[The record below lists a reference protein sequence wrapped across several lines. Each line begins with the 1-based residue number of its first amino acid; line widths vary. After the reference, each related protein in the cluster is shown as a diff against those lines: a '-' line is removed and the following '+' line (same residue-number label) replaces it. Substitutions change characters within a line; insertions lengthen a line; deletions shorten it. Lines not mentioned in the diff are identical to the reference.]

1 MAEKGTVLFMAME
14 IINNYSSHAE
24 NYADTT
30 KRSNSNA
37 VTEGR
42 INTATNSRDNVQQ
55 YYEQLCKKFSRINF
69 NTSGGITSSSKNNI
83 VLNLSNDC
91 LKKMAGDPD
100 FAKKIENDIAG
111 IPAAHEQ
118 MFAKAKSDGIEIQGF
133 SVRINADGSMQ
144 CSCSGSTR
152 TSGSNHNAS
161 VLNTE
166 KRQMEK
172 RQTEKRQKKELEKE
186 REERNALE
194 EKAKKRA
201 EKKAAERQAEKK
213 EVGDAGNEMSE
224 YTISVTGMDIRA
236 VTEKM
241 IAAVSGISVPTGASF
256 DIKA

>member
-1 MAEKGTVLFMAME
+1 M
-14 IINNYSSHAE
+14 
-24 NYADTT
+24 
-30 KRSNSNA
+30 
-37 VTEGR
+37 
-42 INTATNSRDNVQQ
+42 
-55 YYEQLCKKFSRINF
+55 
-69 NTSGGITSSSKNNI
+69 
-83 VLNLSNDC
+83 
-91 LKKMAGDPD
+91 
-100 FAKKIENDIAG
+100 
-111 IPAAHEQ
+111 
-118 MFAKAKSDGIEIQGF
+118 
-133 SVRINADGSMQ
+133 
-144 CSCSGSTR
+144 
-152 TSGSNHNAS
+152 
-161 VLNTE
+161 E
-166 KRQMEK
+166 KRQTEK

>member
-1 MAEKGTVLFMAME
+1 MAME

-100 FAKKIENDIAG
+100 FAKK
-111 IPAAHEQ
+111 

>member
-1 MAEKGTVLFMAME
+1 
-14 IINNYSSHAE
+14 
-24 NYADTT
+24 
-30 KRSNSNA
+30 
-37 VTEGR
+37 
-42 INTATNSRDNVQQ
+42 
-55 YYEQLCKKFSRINF
+55 YEQLCKKFTPMNI
-69 NTSGGITSSSKNNI
+69 NTSGDITSSSKNNI

-133 SVRINADGSMQ
+133 SVRINADGSIQ